1 MSTKR
6 NNKRKR
12 KGPMIDGEIDSA
24 LTVTPKTISET
35 KEDGTTVT
43 KQIWVSLDKPQVTQ
57 RRATVVEEQADI
69 PAVGYD
75 PDDIPSPQQ
84 EGTRT
89 YQVRINILSN
99 SNSISLIYYRLD
111 TKGLYTAIHGP
122 NGRILG
128 RPDKPGGHAGECRY
142 LPAL

>member
-43 KQIWVSLDKPQVTQ
+43 KQIWVSLDKPHVTQ

-75 PDDIPSPQQ
+75 PDDIPLPQQ

-89 YQVRINILSN
+89 YQVRIYYIL
-99 SNSISLIYYRLD
+99 SNSISLIYLLPTRH
-111 TKGLYTAIHGP
+111 KGIIYGNTWTEWK
-122 NGRILG
+122 NSW
-128 RPDKPGGHAGECRY
+128 
-142 LPAL
+142 AL